1 MPDPISW
8 SLALPYLLAA
18 GLFGYLIGSI
28 PFGLILTRFAG
39 LGDVRDIGSG
49 NIGAT
54 NVLRT
59 GNKTLAFATLAAD
72 MLKGTFSY
80 VIIESSYG
88 LDMGLLAGLGAFLG
102 HCFPIW
108 LKFKGGKGMAVY
120 FGVLAPVFLKVGF
133 MAACVWLG
141 VAALTRYSSLASLMV
156 AISTPVLL
164 YLFGFAQA
172 AELFLVMSLILI
184 IKHHSNIRRLL
195 NRQESR
201 IGGSSKK

>member
-8 SLALPYLLAA
+8 SFALPFLLAA
-18 GLFGYLIGSI
+18 ILFGYLIGSI
-28 PFGLILTRFAG
+28 PFGLILTRLAG

-59 GNKTLAFATLAAD
+59 GNKSLAAATLAAD
-72 MLKGTFSY
+72 MLKGTFAY
-80 VIIESSYG
+80 MIVESNFG
-88 LDMGLLAGLGAFLG
+88 LDMALLAGLGAFLG

-120 FGVLAPVFLKVGF
+120 FGVLAPVFLKVALI
-133 MAACVWLG
+133 AACVWLG
-141 VAALTRYSSLASLMV
+141 VAAISRYSSLASLMV
-156 AISTPVLL
+156 AIATPLLL

-172 AELFLVMSLILI
+172 AEIFLVLSLILI

-195 NRQESR
+195 KRQESR
-201 IGGSSKK
+201 IGDKNKK

>member
-8 SLALPYLLAA
+8 SLALPFFLAA
-18 GLFGYLIGSI
+18 ILFGYLIGSI
-28 PFGLILTRFAG
+28 PFGLILTRLAG

-59 GNKTLAFATLAAD
+59 GNKSLAAATLVAD
-72 MLKGTFSY
+72 MLKGTFAY
-80 VIIESSYG
+80 MIVESNFG
-88 LDMGLLAGLGAFLG
+88 LDMALLAGLGAFLG

-120 FGVLAPVFLKVGF
+120 FGVLAPISIQVGL
-133 MAACVWLG
+133 MAACIWLG
-141 VAALTRYSSLASLMV
+141 VAAISRYSSLASLMV
-156 AISTPVLL
+156 AVSTPLLL

-172 AELFLVMSLILI
+172 AEIFLVLTLILI
-184 IKHHSNIRRLL
+184 IKHHSNIRRLW

-201 IGGSSKK
+201 IGNNANK

>member
-8 SLALPYLLAA
+8 SFALPFLLAA
-18 GLFGYLIGSI
+18 ILFGYLIGSI
-28 PFGLILTRFAG
+28 PFGLILTRMAG

-59 GNKTLAFATLAAD
+59 GNKAIAAATLAAD

-80 VIIESSYG
+80 MIVETNFG
-88 LDMGLLAGLGAFLG
+88 LDMALLAGLGAFLG

-120 FGVLAPVFLKVGF
+120 FGVLAPVSIQVAL

-141 VAALTRYSSLASLMV
+141 VAAISRYSSLASILV
-156 AISTPVLL
+156 AISTPILL

-172 AELFLVMSLILI
+172 AEILLVMSLILI

-195 NRQESR
+195 KRQESR
-201 IGGSSKK
+201 IGDNNKK